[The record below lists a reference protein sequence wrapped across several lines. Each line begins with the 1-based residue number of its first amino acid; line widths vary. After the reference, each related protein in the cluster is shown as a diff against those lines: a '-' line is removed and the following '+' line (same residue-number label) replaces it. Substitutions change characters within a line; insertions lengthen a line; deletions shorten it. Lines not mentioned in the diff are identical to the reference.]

1 MIITDYPRNCSGCTA
16 CASICPRKAITMQP
30 DALGFLY
37 PQINKELCI
46 NCGLCEKVCAF
57 NESYDKNTDNILDV
71 YAARHKDI
79 KEIEKSRSGA
89 MFVAIT
95 DYILEN
101 NGVVYGAGYSDHFR
115 VTHKRATTKTERDE
129 FRGSKY
135 VQSEL
140 GSTYAQVYKD
150 LKNGVW
156 VCFSGTPCQVAG
168 LRSFLKTKKA
178 NTEKLLLIDI
188 VCHGTPSPYIWRDYL
203 AYIEKKYNG
212 IATAV
217 CFRDKEEIGWTAHKE
232 SFIINN
238 HKITTDTYTDLFY
251 KHIML
256 RHSCEVCHF
265 ANTSRP
271 SDITI
276 ADFWGWQKVDK
287 DFNKDDK
294 GISLVFVNSLKG
306 RFFFEKVATSINR
319 IKTELQYALQPNL
332 QQPSKTSSK
341 RMKFEIDYARKGFIY
356 IAKKYGNIGWEKF
369 IPAPLFGFYK
379 KLRWNISNRII
390 NKIWKARK

>member
-1 MIITDYPRNCSGCTA
+1 MIIIDNPQNCCGCTA

-37 PQINKELCI
+37 PQIDKDICT

-57 NESYDKNTDNILDV
+57 NENYEKSSDNILDV
-71 YAARHKDI
+71 YAVRHKDI

-115 VTHKRATTKTERDE
+115 VTHKRAVTKTERDD

-140 GSTYAQVYKD
+140 DRTFTQVYKD
-150 LKNGVW
+150 LKNGTL

-168 LRSFLKTKKA
+168 LRSFLKAQKA

-203 AYIEKKYNG
+203 AYIEKKHKG
-212 IATAV
+212 KATGV
-217 CFRDKEEIGWTAHKE
+217 SFRDKEDIGWTAHKE

-251 KHIML
+251 KHIMF
-256 RHSCEVCHF
+256 RHSCKVCHF

-276 ADFWGWQKVDK
+276 ADFWGWQNVDK

-294 GISLVFVNSLKG
+294 GVSLVFINSLKG
-306 RFFFEKVATSINR
+306 KRFFEKVATSVNT

-332 QQPSKTSSK
+332 QSPSIPNPR
-341 RMKFEIDYARKGFIY
+341 RMEFEIDYTRKGFIY
-356 IAKKYGNIGWEKF
+356 VAKKYGNIGF
-369 IPAPLFGFYK
+369 ICRLMQKYPIIAKIVWNVNDRIIK
-379 KLRWNISNRII
+379 KL
-390 NKIWKARK
+390 WKRRK